1 MRSMGMLSA
10 MMCAFGAPSYSE
22 IMQIRQGWH
31 CSFSG
36 RYPKKQNKL
45 SQKGKRK
52 RVRQRGG
59 KK

>member
-10 MMCAFGAPSYSE
+10 MMCAFVTPSYSE
-22 IMQIRQGWH
+22 IVQIRQGWD

-52 RVRQRGG
+52 RDRQKGR